1 MSILDL
7 VFPKT
12 CLGCGRD
19 GKYLC
24 SDCITKAL
32 PAKPLCPYCMR
43 PSVKGVTHTECQNK
57 YSLDGLIS
65 IWKYQGAI
73 RKAITSLKYKYSTEV
88 GRELTECFTN
98 VLKINNSTFMIPNSS
113 ILVPIP
119 LHWHK
124 ENVRGFNQS
133 IEVGGSVSSVMGW
146 KFIPDLLVKKQST
159 VSQTELG
166 GEARRQNLKNVFS
179 INPAHKSTSLNL
191 KYVILFDDVFTS
203 GSTLREAAKVLKRA
217 GVEKVWGLTIAR

>member
-12 CLGCGRD
+12 CLGCSSD

-24 SDCITKAL
+24 SDCVKKAI

-43 PSVKGVTHTECQNK
+43 PSIDGATHAKCQKK

-73 RKAITSLKYKYSTEV
+73 RKAVLSLKYKYSTEV
-88 GRELTECFTN
+88 GRELTDCFTN
-98 VLKINNSTFMIPNSS
+98 VLKIHNSLSTIPNSS
-113 ILVPIP
+113 ILVPVP

-133 IEVGGSVSSVMGW
+133 IEVGKSVSLVMGW
-146 KFIPDLLVKKQST
+146 RFAPDLLVKKQST

-179 INPAHKSTSLNL
+179 VNPAYKPTLLNL
-191 KYVILFDDVFTS
+191 KSVIIFDDVVTT
-203 GSTLREAAKVLKRA
+203 GSTLREVAEVLKKA
-217 GVEKVWGLTIAR
+217 GVIKVWGLTIAR